1 MIGIILIM
9 SVMMLF
15 VDLTSAIKW
24 WCMFLIVLGT
34 FAMCVPEEL
43 VNEDFDK
50 AIRRAPLLAVKMVL
64 NVFRLRGLK
73 NKFLHTE
80 HTITMVDK

>member
-1 MIGIILIM
+1 MKALMRSKDGLVGISSGFPCL
-9 SVMMLF
+9 
-15 VDLTSAIKW
+15 
-24 WCMFLIVLGT
+24 FLIVLGT
-34 FAMCVPEEL
+34 FAMCVPDEL

-50 AIRRAPLLAVKMVL
+50 AIRRAPLMAVKMVL